1 MLVSEQGATQACDQ
15 AGVRRAGEMLR
26 DQRPAAPQGARLSE
40 MVFSS
45 QASPSCCLE
54 APIASLDSQQTLEL

>member
-1 MLVSEQGATQACDQ
+1 MLVSEQGAAQACDQ

-40 MVFSS
+40 MVFSG
-45 QASPSCCLE
+45 QASSCCLE
-54 APIASLDSQQTLEL
+54 APIASLDSQQPLEL